1 VEFQETACIEGWSA
15 ILTAPDGSLVG
26 LGSAIEE
33 SAIDA
38 GQRRRLTSYGRV
50 AFRCALGLTA
60 RGDDAGVIFCSRH
73 GDTNLTLELLQ
84 TQLTGELLSPT
95 GFSLSVHNAVAGLLD
110 IGRRSHTGHVA
121 ISAGSQ
127 TLSAGMIEALL
138 RLHERPD
145 IPQILLYVDMPLA
158 RGYPSD
164 AQTPDACGFALRLS
178 AMPTP
183 DSSGQLTRIN
193 KPDGAPD
200 SEVTSR
206 ELVVMLAACLDRKTG
221 TPGIGWVA
229 QGSKWEI
236 TIY

>member
-1 VEFQETACIEGWSA
+1 MELQETAYIEGWSA
-15 ILTAPDGSLVG
+15 ILTAADGGLVG
-26 LGSAIEE
+26 LGAAIEE

-38 GQRRRLTSYGRV
+38 GQRRRLTRYGRV

-84 TQLTGELLSPT
+84 AQLSGELLSPT

-127 TLSAGMIEALL
+127 TLSAGMIEASL
-138 RLHERPD
+138 RLAERPD
-145 IPQILLYVDMPLA
+145 VPQLVLYVDLPLA
-158 RGYPSD
+158 SGYPSD
-164 AQTPDACGFALRLS
+164 DQTPDVCGFALRLS
-178 AMPTP
+178 VTRAPQ
-183 DSSGQLTRIN
+183 SVAQLARANNSG
-193 KPDGAPD
+193 GAPD
-200 SEVTSR
+200 SEVTSH
-206 ELVVMLAACLDRKTG
+206 ELVAMLATYLDRRTE
-221 TPGIGWVA
+221 TPCVGWIA
-229 QGSKWEI
+229 QGSKWEM

>member
-1 VEFQETACIEGWSA
+1 VELQETAYIEGWSA
-15 ILTAPDGSLVG
+15 ILTAADGGLVG
-26 LGSAIEE
+26 LGAAIEE
-33 SAIDA
+33 SAIDG
-38 GQRRRLTSYGRV
+38 GQRRRLTRYGRV

-60 RGDDAGVIFCSRH
+60 RGDDAGVVFCSRH

-127 TLSAGMIEALL
+127 TLSAGVIEALL
-138 RLHERPD
+138 RLRERPD
-145 IPQILLYVDMPLA
+145 IAQILLYVDMPLA
-158 RGYPSD
+158 QGYPSD

-178 AMPTP
+178 ATRTP
-183 DSSGQLTRIN
+183 DSLGQVNRLD
-193 KPDGAPD
+193 KPDADPD

-206 ELVVMLAACLDRKTG
+206 ELVAMLTAYLDRKTKA
-221 TPGIGWVA
+221 PGIGWVA
-229 QGSKWEI
+229 QGSKWEL
-236 TIY
+236 TIC